1 MKQRPQTKCLFFKVT
16 NRLGVVVN
24 LASEISKSIKIRKS
38 YEILPHLI
46 PKLLLCF
53 FHLKKKIY
61 ENIAGYKQIKAWNVM
76 HHNYTSWLELAL

>member
-1 MKQRPQTKCLFFKVT
+1 M
-16 NRLGVVVN
+16 VVN

-46 PKLLLCF
+46 PKLFLCF
-53 FHLKKKIY
+53 FPLKKKSMKTLQVI
-61 ENIAGYKQIKAWNVM
+61 NKIKAWNVM